1 MFGGAGS
8 CWWGWADGDGNGI
21 LFATHLCALVGWGLP
36 LDCNQTY
43 WLHFINLGA
52 AVIASRKRS
61 ELVIGLNLSLVKT
74 IKSVPILFKQSCHY
88 GTSPQNILVS
98 FHHHHVLSVSR
109 KCSFFVQ
116 ILLTKCVFIRASLHL
131 RHFAPG
137 DDSSHS
143 WFLTSYSVVKTLHIV
158 FSISFSCIRERQQTR
173 LEILS
178 EAINMTLTAWEHL
191 AVLGLVYIYPTLW
204 SCYTFIL
211 IGEKRQHER

>member
-1 MFGGAGS
+1 MKSGRS
-8 CWWGWADGDGNGI
+8 
-21 LFATHLCALVGWGLP
+21 V
-36 LDCNQTY
+36 
-43 WLHFINLGA
+43 LG
-52 AVIASRKRS
+52 
-61 ELVIGLNLSLVKT
+61 
-74 IKSVPILFKQSCHY
+74 PILRLNHWKFVRTKPALPRFGALRQLHLNTHDAYPLLTLIYNNNNNCHRVNSDSMEWKTGFQSCHC

-98 FHHHHVLSVSR
+98 FHHHHVLSVSQ

-116 ILLTKCVFIRASLHL
+116 TLLTKCVFIRASLHL
-131 RHFAPG
+131 WHFAPG

-211 IGEKRQHER
+211 IGENRQHER